1 MGSPKPHTISRSEGK
16 PWRSPQISLSDLKV
30 GDLATN
36 IAGPASTTILSNFGL
51 SAVKVEPPKT
61 GGPNRPFLCDATEPY
76 LRVHS
81 RTRNAL
87 TPDMIAEASDALD
100 LVASS
105 ELVQAVV
112 LTAAALRRRAH
123 AKLRK

>member
-1 MGSPKPHTISRSEGK
+1 MAQPPN
-16 PWRSPQISLSDLKV
+16 ISLDLKV
-30 GDLATN
+30 SDLATN
-36 IAGPASTTILSNFGL
+36 IAGPASTTILSNSGV

-61 GGPNRPFLCDATEPY
+61 GGPNRSFLCGATEPY

-112 LTAAALRRRAH
+112 LTAADFVEERMPNFRSNRTCL
-123 AKLRK
+123 